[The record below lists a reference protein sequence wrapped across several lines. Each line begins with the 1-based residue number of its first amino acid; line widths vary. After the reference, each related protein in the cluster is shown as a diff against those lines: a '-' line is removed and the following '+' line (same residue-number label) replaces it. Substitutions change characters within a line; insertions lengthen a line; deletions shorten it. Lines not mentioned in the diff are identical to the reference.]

1 MEELYPTYISIAL
14 WNDPQRYSKYDV
26 IVYGYSVGQPQYDV
40 SATFGITFSPFTTIL
55 LTAGFIS
62 VELTLTASTN
72 CPFIYWYFLTTLS
85 RPFSPSLST
94 FS

>member
-1 MEELYPTYISIAL
+1 MEELYPTYISMAL

-85 RPFSPSLST
+85 RPF
-94 FS
+94 